1 MTYFRSKVHCHNHI
15 IFCAV
20 DFAEHKKY
28 IFNRKSYAQIRRV
41 SDRLCRENRLSVV
54 APGAERGKQY
64 AEWDAQRKGTNYK
77 QKLKIAIDRLIP
89 ISKDLDDLLRR
100 LEAEGYEIKRGKYT
114 SFRAPGQE
122 RFARTMVFLD
132 QHGIF
137 HYTDLEQKDHGAS
150 GQQRANG
157 RYAENSRTST
167 ASCPP
172 TVGRNRTKPCSF
184 SDIHTLFSNNLMCVR
199 HFAIDN
205 RTLFL
210 YNIMCD
216 CQSEVRSMNAK
227 EKIEELL
234 EASEDGTITAAQ
246 VTEAGLHRSVLQEFV
261 KSGEMYRFGRG
272 LYVRSSAWEDDFYL
286 LQRKYGRGIYSHDTA
301 LYLLG
306 YSDRTPAKYTMTFP
320 KGYNAPSLKQEN
332 LIIKRVVPENY
343 EFGRIEIESPSG
355 NPIRVYDLE
364 RTLCDIL
371 RGSGSDVQIVGEAMK
386 RYAAS
391 KDKNIHKLMQY
402 ADQLRV
408 KPKVL
413 RYMEVLL

>member
-1 MTYFRSKVHCHNHI
+1 MLVVQKGNNLAHHLIQAFEPGEVSYAQAHEIGRQLADEILGGKYEYVIATHINKEHCHNHI

-28 IFNRKSYAQIRRV
+28 ISNRKSYAQIRRV
-41 SDRLCRENRLSVV
+41 SDRLCRENGLSVV

-64 AEWDAQRKGTNYK
+64 AEYGSLKKRMREYDAVK
-77 QKLKIAIDRLIP
+77 QNIDSIL
-89 ISKDLDDLLRR
+89 S
-100 LEAEGYEIKRGKYT
+100 
-114 SFRAPGQE
+114 
-122 RFARTMVFLD
+122 
-132 QHGIF
+132 
-137 HYTDLEQKDHGAS
+137 
-150 GQQRANG
+150 
-157 RYAENSRTST
+157 
-167 ASCPP
+167 P
-172 TVGRNRTKPCSF
+172 TVGRNRTKHCNF
-184 SDIHTLFSNNLMCVR
+184 SDIHTLLSSNIMCVR
-199 HFAIDN
+199 RFTVDN
-205 RTLFL
+205 HTLFL
-210 YNIMCD
+210 YKIMCD

-402 ADQLRV
+402 AEQLRV